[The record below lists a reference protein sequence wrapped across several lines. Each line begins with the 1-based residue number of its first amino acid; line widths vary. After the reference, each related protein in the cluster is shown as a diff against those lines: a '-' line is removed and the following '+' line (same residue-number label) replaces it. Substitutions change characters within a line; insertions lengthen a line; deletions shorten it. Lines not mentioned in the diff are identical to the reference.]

1 MDNRDVSAELN
12 SGNGKPAPIGSQPV
26 DVYINRLSP
35 GSRRTM
41 LQALDTI
48 AATINP
54 SCDRDNLPW
63 HWLRRRDTEA
73 LRQKLAARYSAATA
87 NKMLSALRGVL
98 QECWRLGLMQAEDYF
113 RSVDVE
119 PVKGTPAPPARTPSQ
134 EDIQKLFAHC
144 RQERTALGA
153 RDGAILGM
161 LYYSG
166 LKKSELVRLALD
178 DYDPETG
185 AILVR
190 PLSGNA
196 SKVVQPDRPML
207 ELMARWLS
215 WRGASAGP
223 LFCPADRIGRVE
235 LRPITEQAVFNTLRK
250 RADELGL
257 KGFQPG
263 TLRKQGAVRAS
274 QTELPRIAEVL
285 FTRRALEPQEA
296 ENLAE

>member
-1 MDNRDVSAELN
+1 MDNRDVSADIV
-12 SGNGKPAPIGSQPV
+12 SGNGKSAPIGSQPV
-26 DVYINRLSP
+26 DAYISRLSE

-48 AATINP
+48 AAAVNP

-63 HWLRRRDTEA
+63 HWLRHKDTEA
-73 LRQKLAARYSAATA
+73 LRQKLAARYSPATA

-98 QECWRLGLMQAEDYF
+98 QECWRLGLMQAEEYF
-113 RSVDVE
+113 RAVDIE
-119 PVKGTPAPPARTPSQ
+119 PVKGVPAPPVKTASL

-144 RQERTALGA
+144 RHERTALGA

-166 LKKSELVRLALD
+166 LKKSELVRLELE

-196 SKVVQPDRPML
+196 SKMVQPDHCLL

-215 WRGASAGP
+215 WRGAAPGP

-263 TLRKQGAVRAS
+263 ALRKQGEVRAS

-285 FTRRALEPQEA
+285 FTRRALEPEEA